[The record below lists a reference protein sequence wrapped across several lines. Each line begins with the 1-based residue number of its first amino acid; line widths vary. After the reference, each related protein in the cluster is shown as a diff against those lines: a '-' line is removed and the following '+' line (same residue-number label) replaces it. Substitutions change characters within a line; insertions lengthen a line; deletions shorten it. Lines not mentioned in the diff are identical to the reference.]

1 MSDDEF
7 YFIHYYLQKG
17 HDLRKLLNLTEDE
30 RLFMAASLLAEKEE
44 QAKQWEKLSASY
56 SP

>member
-1 MSDDEF
+1 LSDDEF